1 MRDPQET
8 PKPCV
13 GKQNTE
19 TGHYGE
25 VAARTIERDRKERET
40 FKIKKKRNGGKQ
52 RVNHISEQRVAVI
65 RLNTCCTRTE

>member
-19 TGHYGE
+19 TGHYGG

-40 FKIKKKRNGGKQ
+40 FKIKKKKEMAENN
-52 RVNHISEQRVAVI
+52 V
-65 RLNTCCTRTE
+65 